1 MKTRSLSNPVAYYL
15 LASATSLT
23 LKIMYHVQINTP
35 SRWWHPLQ
43 TIRYV
48 TLSIRYCSVSCCKVR
63 LHPWLDFIHVYF
75 LSSVIAVFY
84 ANVLR
89 ANNDLL
95 LLLLRIVDIDEC
107 YSGDHNCLNGTAT
120 CSNSVG
126 SYNCSCI
133 SGYVGDGT
141 TSCIPTGEWYF
152 ANIILFKKTE
162 KILVKVTS

>member
-1 MKTRSLSNPVAYYL
+1 MLQGSFISLA
-15 LASATSLT
+15 
-23 LKIMYHVQINTP
+23 
-35 SRWWHPLQ
+35 
-43 TIRYV
+43 
-48 TLSIRYCSVSCCKVR
+48 R
-63 LHPWLDFIHVYF
+63 LHTCLF
-75 LSSVIAVFY
+75 SVIAVFY
-84 ANVLR
+84 AYVFR
-89 ANNDLL
+89 ENNDLL
-95 LLLLRIVDIDEC
+95 LLLLPIVDIDEC

-152 ANIILFKKTE
+152 ANIILFKKTV